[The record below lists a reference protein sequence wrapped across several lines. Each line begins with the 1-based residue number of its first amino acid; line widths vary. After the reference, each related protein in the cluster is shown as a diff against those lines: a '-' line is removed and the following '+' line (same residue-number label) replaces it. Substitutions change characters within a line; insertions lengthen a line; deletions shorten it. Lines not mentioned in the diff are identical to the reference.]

1 MSLARCVTLQDAQPQ
16 LRQFLLLTVL
26 SRLVVLD
33 NLVDDVPRTLVLRL
47 ALADIGSIGLGIGI
61 VWHIVT

>member
-1 MSLARCVTLQDAQPQ
+1 MSLARSVALQDAQPQ

-33 NLVDDVPRTLVLRL
+33 NLVDDVPRTRVLRL
-47 ALADIGSIGLGIGI
+47 ALADIGGIGLGIGI